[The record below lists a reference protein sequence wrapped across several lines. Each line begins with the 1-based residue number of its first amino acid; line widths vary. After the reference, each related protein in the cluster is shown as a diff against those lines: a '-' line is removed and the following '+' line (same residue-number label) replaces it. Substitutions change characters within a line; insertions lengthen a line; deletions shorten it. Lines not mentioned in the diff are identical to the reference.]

1 MTTPTLLTDADL
13 EKMLRRLNRKY
24 FYGKLSV
31 LYVRFE
37 RLPHGCIGNT
47 KAHRPMFRKGPD
59 SYAIR
64 LDVSLKKKPLLCE
77 GTLLHEMAHVDL
89 NLRGVSNCCAKGK
102 NLACFHFQCRM
113 LELAKAGAFNGIW

>member
-1 MTTPTLLTDADL
+1 MKPSKLLTNADL
-13 EKMLRRLNRKY
+13 VRKFLFYNRKY
-24 FYGKLSV
+24 FDGKVSV

-37 RLPHGCIGNT
+37 KLPNGAIGNT

-77 GTLLHEMAHVDL
+77 GTLLHEMVHVDL
-89 NLRGVSNCCAKGK
+89 SLRDVSNSCAKGK
-102 NLACFHFQCRM
+102 SLACYHFQCRM